1 MSGGGGKRRVVSIK
15 SAGSSNGRAAPPGAR
30 ATAGWA
36 SSAGAPKP
44 SQRNRGMPAWE
55 SRAGLP
61 RKARLPAA
69 GSARD
74 RESRADHR
82 WHRDSGAP
90 IVLPRD
96 YHRRSNSGTLPRP
109 PPTSPRNST
118 AGWRPREPAGR
129 RGWRRSGTP
138 WLGALWTKCIPKMHP
153 SRRGSSPR
161 IPSSPL
167 TRPPVVPTLPPDL
180 WLKFTP
186 PTSRRWI
193 RTLSRAV

>member
-1 MSGGGGKRRVVSIK
+1 MSGGGVKRRVVSIK
-15 SAGSSNGRAAPPGAR
+15 SAGSSSGRAAPPGAR

-36 SSAGAPKP
+36 SSAGAPEPPK
-44 SQRNRGMPAWE
+44 RNRGIPAPE
-55 SRAGLP
+55 RAQGLP
-61 RKARLPAA
+61 RKARIPAA
-69 GSARD
+69 GSAQD
-74 RESRADHR
+74 RESRADHC
-82 WHRDSGAP
+82 WHRDSGGP
-90 IVLPRD
+90 IVPPQD
-96 YHRRSNSGTLPRP
+96 YHRRSNRRTSPRL

-118 AGWRPREPAGR
+118 AGWRPRGPTGR

-138 WLGALWTKCIPKMHP
+138 RLGAPFPKRIPKMHP
-153 SRRGSSPR
+153 SGCGSSLL

-167 TRPPVVPTLPPDL
+167 TRPFVVPTLPPDL